1 LEQKAGKPLVL
12 YRNFQYLSDAVQYIT
27 EGTDEDEDD
36 DDDKDDDVLL
46 IELKRDVGR
55 KKFEAVHAKM
65 PTDSDEDR
73 DDDDD
78 NNEEEDHLT
87 TTAKRKMA
95 TTRWTS
101 MNVLLTTTIGT

>member
-78 NNEEEDHLT
+78 NEEED
-87 TTAKRKMA
+87 
-95 TTRWTS
+95 
-101 MNVLLTTTIGT
+101 I